1 MLLKKLLVANF
12 INTDITLNA
21 NHLIQSFSCGCG
33 QLFESVELMS
43 VMDSIFNKEEINIY
57 SPDEQVLLSSIFCL
71 NYKVNCMK
79 KK

>member
-21 NHLIQSFSCGCG
+21 NHLIQSFSCG

-43 VMDSIFNKEEINIY
+43 VIDSIFNKEEINIY